1 MLPLG
6 CMPRTKKVFVGVLY
20 TGKIGQ
26 NAENE
31 QLWCPVAPQ
40 QYVVQKV
47 DPSYWSLDYNVE

>member
-1 MLPLG
+1 
-6 CMPRTKKVFVGVLY
+6 MPRTKKVFVGVLY

-40 QYVVQKV
+40 QYIVQKV